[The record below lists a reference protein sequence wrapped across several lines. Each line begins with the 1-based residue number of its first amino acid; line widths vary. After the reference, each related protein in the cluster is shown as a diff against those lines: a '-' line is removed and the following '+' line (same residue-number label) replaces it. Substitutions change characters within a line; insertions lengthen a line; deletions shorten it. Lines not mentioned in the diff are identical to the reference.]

1 MQREKEITK
10 PNVSEAETLEM
21 LLKAKTEEADYI
33 DEQIILAVDE
43 LRKHFGMIRTRSY
56 LMEMFLQHA
65 SKQKN
70 DVDDKEHLFM
80 LQVFQVFNVA

>member
-1 MQREKEITK
+1 MNEKKKATK

-21 LLKAKTEEADYI
+21 FLKARTEEADYI

-70 DVDDKEHLFM
+70 DVDDQEHLFM
-80 LQVFQVFNVA
+80 LKVFQVFNVA